1 MNKLPSIGS
10 LFDKTWQTYHENF
23 WTFAKISSWIFLTA
37 IFGTIGYLLIP
48 SYATPSF
55 LTSTA
60 VEFTP
65 TAVAGTALLG
75 FNVLILL
82 PVLTIWITI
91 GLTLAIK
98 KIHAGEKIEI
108 DSLLASAWGFFPGY
122 LGASILYGLALTIP
136 TLVVGFL
143 PGYLALRLGGR
154 FGSILG
160 FGGLFLL
167 AAGMVAAIV
176 FVLVFG
182 LRAKLY
188 NIVYLVEQTSVVE
201 SIKRSLEITKG
212 HFLALFLRVAL
223 AFAAFSILAIALRLV
238 LFGVG
243 VGILEPLSSKPAL
256 LAQLSVTVDLIF
268 TGLYTVITLPLVT
281 TFFYHLYEQFALKK

>member
-1 MNKLPSIGS
+1 MNKIPSIGS
-10 LFDKTWQTYHENF
+10 LFDKTWKTYHENF
-23 WTFAKISSWIFLTA
+23 WTFARISSWIFLIA
-37 IFGTIGYLLIP
+37 VFGTIGYLLIP

-82 PVLTIWITI
+82 PILTIWITI
-91 GLTLAIK
+91 GLILAID
-98 KIHAGEKIEI
+98 KIVKGQKVEI
-108 DSLLASAWGFFPGY
+108 DSLLANAWGLFPGY
-122 LGASILYGLALTIP
+122 LLATIFYSIALTVP
-136 TLVVGFL
+136 TFITAFL
-143 PGYLALRLGGR
+143 PGYIVLRLGSQ

-167 AAGMVAAIV
+167 ASGIVSALV

-182 LRAKLY
+182 LRANLY
-188 NIVYLVEQTSVVE
+188 SIAYVTEGIGPIK
-201 SIKRSLEITKG
+201 SIKRSLDVTSG
-212 HFLALFLRVAL
+212 HFLALLIRFLL
-223 AFAAFSILAIALRLV
+223 AFSVFTVPTIALRLV
-238 LFGVG
+238 LFGIG
-243 VGILEPLSSKPAL
+243 VGILEPFTSRPEL
-256 LAQLSVTVDLIF
+256 LAQLSVSIDLIF
-268 TGLYTVITLPLVT
+268 TGIYTILTLPLVT